1 MPKIN
6 GAKKQICLKYRLN
19 FCRIYDTIYS
29 YRYGRIAPTDNYAK
43 DRHFLSGG
51 KRNERD
57 GHSGRA
63 QCVLL

>member
-6 GAKKQICLKYRLN
+6 SAKMQICLKYRLN

-43 DRHFLSGG
+43 DSIFYQEE
-51 KRNERD
+51 KK
-57 GHSGRA
+57 
-63 QCVLL
+63 